1 MKYALI
7 SGGLGLIGSFIARQ
21 LIEENR
27 VDKVV
32 CLDHFGRYVSSSRP
46 DFIDYR
52 KLRLQGIEERT
63 IIERGESRHLTIVSN
78 LMEKY
83 RPEYVFHLAGL
94 PLAKLNNLNSE
105 EAREGSVDS
114 TCHFLETIAQINA
127 RDGYLP
133 KRFVYASSSMVYGDF
148 ISSEATEEHPT
159 APKEIYGTMK
169 LAGEV
174 VTLGLGRFFGIPV
187 SIVRPSAVY
196 GPTDMN
202 QRVSQI
208 FLDKAMHSE
217 TLTIHGADEALD
229 FTYVKD
235 VANGFILAAV
245 MEKGENE
252 IFNIT
257 HGKAH
262 TLLEYAECLKKHFP
276 DLKCEIVERDAFR
289 PKRGTLSIEKART
302 LLGYEP
308 QYSLHEGVDEYV
320 AFKREHAMPMNK
332 K

>member
-1 MKYALI
+1 MRYALI

-21 LIEENR
+21 LIEGDLI
-27 VDKVV
+27 DKVV
-32 CLDHFGRYVSSSRP
+32 CLDHFGRYVSSSRS
-46 DFIDYR
+46 DFVDFR
-52 KLRLQGIEERT
+52 KLRLEGIAERT
-63 IIERGESRHLTIVSN
+63 IIERGEARHLSVVSN

-83 RPEYVFHLAGL
+83 RPEYIFHLAGL
-94 PLAKLNNLNSE
+94 PLAKLRNLNNE

-148 ISSEATEEHPT
+148 ITAEATEEHPT

-169 LAGEV
+169 LAGEN
-174 VTLGLGRFFGIPV
+174 VTLGLGRFYGIPV
-187 SIVRPSAVY
+187 SIVRPSAVF

-208 FLDKAMHSE
+208 FLDKAMRGQ
-217 TLTIHGADEALD
+217 TLSIQGADEALD

-262 TLLEYAECLKKHFP
+262 TLLEYAQCLKKHFP
-276 DLKCEIVERDAFR
+276 DLKYEIVERDGFR
-289 PKRGTLSIEKART
+289 PKRGTLSIEKARA

-308 QYSLHEGVDEYV
+308 QYSLQKGIDEYV
-320 AFKREHAMPMNK
+320 AFKREHATPLHEE
-332 K
+332 